1 MCECDTVEGAGTS
14 LMCGWASTKGLGRR
28 ARVVVVE
35 AARCDDEDAAGGA
48 GRWVVSV
55 GDVDSGR

>member
-1 MCECDTVEGAGTS
+1 MCEGGTVEGDGTS
-14 LMCGWASTKGLGRR
+14 VMCRWAITKGLGRR

-35 AARCDDEDAAGGA
+35 AARRDDEDAAGGA